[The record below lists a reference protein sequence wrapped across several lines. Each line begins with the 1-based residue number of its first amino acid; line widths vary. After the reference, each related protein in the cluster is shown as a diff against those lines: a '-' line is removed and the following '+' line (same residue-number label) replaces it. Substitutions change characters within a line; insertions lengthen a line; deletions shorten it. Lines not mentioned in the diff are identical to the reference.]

1 MEQRIVCWFSCG
13 AASAVATKLAIEE
26 NNKAESPKELIVA
39 SIYLKNEHPD
49 SERFKNECA
58 KWFGQPI
65 LDLKNEKYD
74 ADVDM
79 VIQKTRYM
87 SGVRG
92 ARCTKELKK
101 QVRLDWQRHN
111 DIHVFGMTV
120 EEEHRIDQLI
130 DGEPDLETWAPL
142 IDKGYTKP
150 DCFKV
155 LNDAG
160 IELPEM
166 YKLGYHNNNCI
177 GCLKAAGAGYWNKIR
192 VDFPDVFERRAH
204 QEKILNVALC
214 KMSFN
219 KFKRLHHDYY
229 QMMVDDGFE
238 PKVDSRGSMR
248 LPLRYLPPDAGSHKD
263 MDIGACGFF
272 CETPKNDTYKL
283 DL

>member
-1 MEQRIVCWFSCG
+1 MSQRIVCWFSCG

-26 NNKAESPKELIVA
+26 NLKSESPKELIVA
-39 SIYLKNEHPD
+39 SIFLKNEHPD
-49 SERFKNECA
+49 SERFKKECA
-58 KWFGQPI
+58 KWFGVPI
-65 LDLKNEKYD
+65 LDLKNEKYN
-74 ADVDM
+74 ADVDT

-101 QVRLDWQRHN
+101 QVRLDWQKQN
-111 DIHVFGMTV
+111 DIHVFGMTS
-120 EEEHRIDQLI
+120 EEENRIDNLI
-130 DGEPDLETWAPL
+130 DSEPELELWAPL

-150 DCFKV
+150 DCFRV

-177 GCLKAAGAGYWNKIR
+177 GCLKASGAGYWNKIR
-192 VDFPDVFERRAH
+192 VDFPDVFERRAK
-204 QEKILNVALC
+204 QEEMINVALV
-214 KMSFN
+214 KISAN
-219 KFKRLHHDYY
+219 KIRKYWPEVFD
-229 QMMVDDGFE
+229 QMKADGYE
-238 PKVDSRGSMR
+238 PKIDARNTMR
-248 LPLRYLPPDAGSHKD
+248 IPLRYLPKDAGNHKD

-272 CETPKNDTYKL
+272 CEKPGDNYTL

>member
-1 MEQRIVCWFSCG
+1 MSQRIVCWFSCG

-26 NNKAESPKELIVA
+26 NLKSKSPKELIVA
-39 SIYLKNEHPD
+39 SIFLKNEHQD
-49 SERFKNECA
+49 SERFKSERSE
-58 KWFGQPI
+58 WFGVPI
-65 LDLKNEKYD
+65 LDLKNEKYN
-74 ADVDM
+74 ADVDT

-101 QVRLDWQRHN
+101 QVRLDWQKPD
-111 DIHVFGMTV
+111 DIHVFGMTS
-120 EEEHRIDQLI
+120 EEESRIDNLI
-130 DGEPDLETWAPL
+130 DSEPELELWAPL

-155 LNDAG
+155 LNDSG

-192 VDFPDVFERRAH
+192 VDFPDVFDRRAK
-204 QEKILNVALC
+204 QEKMINVALV
-214 KMSFN
+214 KISAN
-219 KFKRLHHDYY
+219 KIRKYWPEVFE
-229 QMMVDDGFE
+229 QMEVDGYE
-238 PKVDSRGSMR
+238 PKIDVRNTMR
-248 LPLRYLPPDAGSHKD
+248 IPLRYLPKDAGNHKD

-272 CETPKNDTYKL
+272 CEKPGDNYKL

>member
-1 MEQRIVCWFSCG
+1 MNQRIVCWFSCG

-26 NNKAESPKELIVA
+26 NNKSESPKELVVA
-39 SIYLKNEHPD
+39 SIYLKNEHTD
-49 SERFKNECA
+49 SERFKDECA

-65 LDLKNEKYD
+65 LDLKDEKYN
-74 ADVDM
+74 ADVDT
-79 VIQKTRYM
+79 VIKKTRYM
-87 SGVRG
+87 SGIRG

-101 QVRLDWQRHN
+101 NVRLNWQRR
-111 DIHVFGMTV
+111 DDVHVFGMTS
-120 EEEHRIDQLI
+120 EEESRIDNLI
-130 DGEPDLETWAPL
+130 DSEPELELWAPL

-192 VDFPDVFERRAH
+192 VDFPDVFKRRAK
-204 QEKILNVALC
+204 QEELINVALV
-214 KMSFN
+214 KISAN
-219 KFKRLHHDYY
+219 KIRKYWPEVFERMKA
-229 QMMVDDGFE
+229 DGYE
-238 PKVDSRGSMR
+238 PKIDARNTMR
-248 LPLRYLPPDAGSHKD
+248 IPLRYLPKDAGNHKD

-272 CETPKNDTYKL
+272 CEKKGN
-283 DL
+283 

>member
-1 MEQRIVCWFSCG
+1 MSQRIVCWFSCG

-26 NNKAESPKELIVA
+26 NLKSESPKELIVA
-39 SIYLKNEHPD
+39 SIFLKNEHPD

-65 LDLKNEKYD
+65 LDLKNEKYN
-74 ADVDM
+74 ADVDT

-101 QVRLDWQRHN
+101 QVRLDWQKSD
-111 DIHVFGMTV
+111 DIHVFGMTS
-120 EEEHRIDQLI
+120 EEESRIDNLI
-130 DGEPDLETWAPL
+130 DSEPELELWAPL
-142 IDKGYTKP
+142 IDRGYTKP

-155 LNDAG
+155 LNDVG

-192 VDFPDVFERRAH
+192 VDFPDVFERRSK
-204 QEKILNVALC
+204 QEEMINVALV
-214 KMSFN
+214 KISAN
-219 KFKRLHHDYY
+219 KIRKYWPEVFE
-229 QMMVDDGFE
+229 QMKVDGYE
-238 PKVDSRGSMR
+238 PKIDVRNTMR
-248 LPLRYLPPDAGSHKD
+248 IPLRYLPKDAGNHKD

-272 CETPKNDTYKL
+272 CEKPGDNYNL

>member
-1 MEQRIVCWFSCG
+1 MSHRVVCWFSCG

-26 NNKAESPKELIVA
+26 NLKAESPKELIVA
-39 SIYLKNEHPD
+39 SIFLKNEHPD

-58 KWFGQPI
+58 EWFGQPI
-65 LDLKNEKYD
+65 LNLKNEKYD
-74 ADVDM
+74 ADVDT

-101 QVRLDWQRHN
+101 QVRLDWQKQD
-111 DIHVFGMTV
+111 DIHVFGMTR
-120 EEEHRIDQLI
+120 EEENRIDNLI
-130 DGEPDLETWAPL
+130 DSEPELELWAPL
-142 IDKGYTKP
+142 IDRGYTKP

-192 VDFPDVFERRAH
+192 VDFPGVFERRAK
-204 QEKILNVALC
+204 QEKMINVALV
-214 KMSFN
+214 KISAN
-219 KFKRLHHDYY
+219 KIRKYWPEVFE
-229 QMMVDDGFE
+229 QMKADGYE
-238 PKVDSRGSMR
+238 PKIDVRNTMR
-248 LPLRYLPPDAGSHKD
+248 IPLRYLPKDAGNHKD

-272 CETPKNDTYKL
+272 CEKPGDNYNL

>member
-1 MEQRIVCWFSCG
+1 MPQRIVCWFSCG
-13 AASAVATKLAIEE
+13 AASAAATKLAIEE
-26 NNKAESPKELIVA
+26 NSKSENPKELVIA

-49 SERFKNECA
+49 SERFKKECA
-58 KWFGQPI
+58 EWFGQPI
-65 LDLKNEKYD
+65 IDLKNEKYN
-74 ADVDM
+74 ADVDV

-101 QVRLDWQRHN
+101 QVRVDWQRHD

-130 DGEPDLETWAPL
+130 DGEPELETWTPL

-150 DCFKV
+150 DCFKL

-192 VDFPDVFERRAH
+192 VDFPDVFKRRAE
-204 QEKILNVALC
+204 QERLLNVALI
-214 KMSFN
+214 KMSFE
-219 KFKRLHHDYY
+219 KYKRLYDDWY
-229 QMMVDDGFE
+229 QKMIKDGFE

-248 LPLRYLPPDAGSHKD
+248 LPLRYLPPEAGSHKD
-263 MDIGACGFF
+263 LDIGACGFF
-272 CETPKNDTYKL
+272 CEKSNDQYKL

>member
-1 MEQRIVCWFSCG
+1 MSQRIVCWFSCG

-26 NNKAESPKELIVA
+26 NLISGSPKELIVA
-39 SIYLKNEHPD
+39 SIFLKNEHPD
-49 SERFKNECA
+49 SERFKNKCA
-58 KWFGQPI
+58 EWFGVPI
-65 LDLKNEKYD
+65 LDLKNEKYG
-74 ADVDM
+74 ADVDT

-101 QVRLDWQRHN
+101 QVRLDWQKPD
-111 DIHVFGMTV
+111 DIHVFGMTS
-120 EEEHRIDQLI
+120 EEENRIDNLI
-130 DGEPDLETWAPL
+130 DSEPELELWSPL

-192 VDFPDVFERRAH
+192 VDFPDVFKRRAK
-204 QEKILNVALC
+204 QEQMINVALV
-214 KMSFN
+214 KISAN
-219 KFKRLHHDYY
+219 KIRKYWPEVFD
-229 QMMVDDGFE
+229 QMKADGHE
-238 PKVDSRGSMR
+238 PKIDARNTMR
-248 LPLRYLPPDAGSHKD
+248 IPLRYLPKDAGNHKD

-272 CETPKNDTYKL
+272 CEKPTG
-283 DL
+283 

>member
-1 MEQRIVCWFSCG
+1 MSQRIVCWFSCG

-26 NNKAESPKELIVA
+26 NNRSESPKELIIA
-39 SIYLKNEHPD
+39 SIFLADEHQD
-49 SERFKNECA
+49 SERFKDECSN
-58 KWFGQPI
+58 WFGQEI
-65 LDLKNEKYD
+65 LSLQNEKYN
-74 ADVDM
+74 ASVDM
-79 VIQKTRYM
+79 VIKKTRYM

-101 QVRLDWQRHN
+101 QVRLDWQNHD
-111 DIHVFGMTV
+111 DIHVFGMTS
-120 EEEHRIDQLI
+120 EEERRIDNLI
-130 DGEPDLETWAPL
+130 DSEPELELWAPL
-142 IDKGYTKP
+142 IDKGYTKS

-192 VDFPDVFERRAH
+192 VDFPDVFKRRAM
-204 QEKILNVALC
+204 QEKMINVALV
-214 KMSFN
+214 KISAA
-219 KFKRLHHDYY
+219 KVKRLWPEVFEQMKADDY
-229 QMMVDDGFE
+229 E
-238 PKVDSRGSMR
+238 PKIDARGTMR
-248 LPLRYLPPDAGSHKD
+248 IPLRYLPSDAGSHKD

-272 CETPKNDTYKL
+272 CEKPGDNYKL

>member
-1 MEQRIVCWFSCG
+1 MTQRIVCWFSCG

-26 NNKAESPKELIVA
+26 NSKSESPKELVVA
-39 SIYLKNEHPD
+39 SIYLANEHPD
-49 SERFKNECA
+49 SERFKDECA
-58 KWFGQPI
+58 NWFGVPI
-65 LDLKNEKYD
+65 IDLWSEKYN
-74 ADVDM
+74 ADVDT
-79 VIQKTRYM
+79 VIKKTRYM

-101 QVRLDWQRHN
+101 QVRLDWQKHD
-111 DIHVFGMTV
+111 DIHVFGMTS
-120 EEEHRIDQLI
+120 EEESRIDSLI
-130 DGEPDLETWAPL
+130 DSEPELELWAPL

-192 VDFPDVFERRAH
+192 VDFPDVFDRRAK
-204 QEKILNVALC
+204 QEEMLNVALV

-219 KFKRLHHDYY
+219 KFKRLYPDHYLK
-229 QMMVDDGFE
+229 MLEDDFE
-238 PKVDSRGSMR
+238 PKVDARGAMR
-248 LPLRYLPPDAGSHKD
+248 LPLRYLPPGSGSHKD
-263 MDIGACGFF
+263 LDIGACGFF
-272 CETPKNDTYKL
+272 CETKQGETYKL
-283 DL
+283 EL